1 MTPIRPTSL
10 ANRINAIPPTI
21 YQYLFNEIGY
31 VLMSPL
37 NIHPEEDQRAAKKKN
52 NKLLKA
58 LLGISA
64 LIAVPVIGTTLA
76 ASITIGSGAIQFGQG
91 VQQATACD
99 PTITV
104 TAASSFANTT
114 GAGSYNMGDVV
125 ISEILNACNAKK
137 FTVSLFGDSSDTAVA
152 TCVVDNLNGS
162 GSATAVT
169 NATACNSGT
178 GGVKYTSTVSSDAN
192 TLTVRFGDASS
203 AIAASGVY
211 KITVQT
217 A

>member
-1 MTPIRPTSL
+1 
-10 ANRINAIPPTI
+10 
-21 YQYLFNEIGY
+21 
-31 VLMSPL
+31 MSPL
-37 NIHPEEDQRAAKKKN
+37 NIHPEENQPAIKKKN
-52 NKLLKA
+52 NKLLKV

-76 ASITIGSGAIQFGQG
+76 ASITIGTGAIQFGQG

-99 PTITV
+99 PEVTV

-114 GAGSYNMGDVV
+114 GAGSYNMGDVA
-125 ISEILNACNAKK
+125 ITAILDACNAKK
-137 FTVSLFGDSSDTAVA
+137 FTVSLFGDSDSTAVA
-152 TCVVDNLNGS
+152 TCVINNLNGANS
-162 GSATAVT
+162 TTAET
-169 NATACNSGT
+169 DESCNSGT
-178 GGVKYTSTVSSDAN
+178 GGVKYSSTISTDAN
-192 TLTVRFGDASS
+192 TLTVKFGEATS

>member
-1 MTPIRPTSL
+1 MNG
-10 ANRINAIPPTI
+10 APPTI
-21 YQYLFNEIGY
+21 YPYLFNEIGY
-31 VLMSPL
+31 VQMSPL
-37 NIHPEEDQRAAKKKN
+37 NIHPEEDQPATKKKN

-99 PTITV
+99 ATVTV
-104 TAASSFANTT
+104 TAASSFANTA

-125 ISEILNACNAKK
+125 ISAIDDDCNAKK
-137 FTVSLFGDSSDTAVA
+137 FTVSLFGNSSDAAVA

-169 NATACNSGT
+169 SATLCNSGT

-192 TLTVRFGDASS
+192 TLTVKFGEATS

>member
-1 MTPIRPTSL
+1 V
-10 ANRINAIPPTI
+10 
-21 YQYLFNEIGY
+21 Q
-31 VLMSPL
+31 MSPL
-37 NIHPEEDQRAAKKKN
+37 NIHPEENQPATKKKN

-99 PTITV
+99 ATVTV
-104 TAASSFANTT
+104 TAAASFDNTT
-114 GAGSYNMGDVV
+114 SAGSYNMGDVV
-125 ISEILNACNAKK
+125 ISAIDDDCNAKK

-152 TCVVDNLNGS
+152 SCVVDNLNGS

-169 NATACNSGT
+169 TATACTVSGST